1 MNKYINKTT
10 AFTALLAGASL
21 LGSVAHADEFKV
33 DFKNGD
39 KMVFGGY
46 IKADARYVSGDLNYQ
61 DYWIGN
67 NPGAV
72 ETSKLGLNIKE
83 TRFNMTY
90 IHDDWTGFIE
100 LDFYG
105 GGGNE
110 IISNSVLPRLRH
122 GFVKNKNWLIGQTWS
137 TFMPLAAL
145 VESLDFGGPHVA
157 EGFIRQVQIRYTV
170 GNWQFAV
177 ENSQTF
183 GDSDGN
189 GGSGNVGVTGANA
202 DPDSSLPDFVARY
215 NFKGDWGQASVA
227 GLVRKVDQ
235 GGIDD
240 TATAVSFSGR
250 INAVGKDDIRFQLTL
265 GESGRYVGTTLATD
279 IVIDPVSG
287 ETKPEKTTAWYV
299 GYRRV
304 WNEEYRSTVFYGNGE
319 TDILGHDRSHYAIN
333 LIRQY
338 TPKMIIGVEFGKYL
352 VDDGGL
358 DLDSSYVQTSV
369 KYTL

>member
-1 MNKYINKTT
+1 MNNTLKKT
-10 AFTALLAGASL
+10 AAIGALLVGSSL
-21 LGSVAHADEFKV
+21 VSTAAHADAFEI

-39 KMVFGGY
+39 KMKFGGY
-46 IKADARYVSGDLNYQ
+46 LKADARYVSGDLNYQ

-72 ETSKLGLNIKE
+72 DTSKLGLNVKE
-83 TRFNMTY
+83 TRFNASY
-90 IHDDWTGFIE
+90 IHGDWTGFIE
-100 LDFYG
+100 MDFYG

-110 IISNSVLPRLRH
+110 IISNSVNPRLRH
-122 GFVKNKNWLIGQTWS
+122 AFVKNKNWLVGQTWS

-189 GGSGNVGVTGANA
+189 GGSGNVGVTGGNN
-202 DPDSSLPDFVARY
+202 DPDSNMPDLVARY
-215 NFKGDWGQASVA
+215 NAKGDWGQASVA
-227 GLVRKVDQ
+227 GLLRKVDQ
-235 GGIDD
+235 GGIDE
-240 TATAVSFSGR
+240 TAVAVSFSGR
-250 INAVGKDDIRFQLTL
+250 INSVGKDDIRFQVTL

-279 IVIDPVSG
+279 IVVDPVSG
-287 ETKPEKTTAWYV
+287 ETKAEETTAWYV

-304 WNEEYRSTVFYGNGE
+304 WNEEYRSTFFYGNGE
-319 TDILGHDRSHYAIN
+319 TDILGHDRSHYAFNI
-333 LIRQY
+333 IKQY
-338 TPKMIIGVEFGKYL
+338 NPKMILGLEIGKYE

-358 DLDSSYVQTSV
+358 GLSSTYVQTSV
-369 KYTL
+369 KFTL

>member
-1 MNKYINKTT
+1 MNNIIKKTA
-10 AFTALLAGASL
+10 AFGTLL
-21 LGSVAHADEFKV
+21 LGTSLISAAVNADALAL

-39 KMVFGGY
+39 KIKFGGY
-46 IKADARYVSGDLNYQ
+46 IKADARYVTGDLNYQ

-72 ETSKLGLNIKE
+72 DTSKLGLNIKE
-83 TRFNMTY
+83 SRFNISY
-90 IHDDWTGFIE
+90 IHGDWTGFLDI
-100 LDFYG
+100 DFYG

-122 GFVKNKNWLIGQTWS
+122 AFVKNKNWLIGQTWS

-157 EGFIRQVQIRYTV
+157 EGFIRQVQVRYTV
-170 GNWQFAV
+170 GSWQFAI

-189 GGSGNVGVTGANA
+189 GGSGNVGVTGANN
-202 DPDSSLPDFVARY
+202 DPDSNIPDFVARY
-215 NFKGDWGQASVA
+215 NMKGDWGQASVG
-227 GLVRKVDQ
+227 GLFRKVDQ
-235 GGIDD
+235 GGIDE
-240 TATAVSFSGR
+240 TAVAVSLSGR
-250 INAVGKDDIRFQLTL
+250 INSVGKDDIRFQVTL

-279 IVIDPVSG
+279 IVVDPVNG
-287 ETKPEKTTAWYV
+287 ETKVEETTAWYV
-299 GYRRV
+299 AYRRV
-304 WNEEYRSTVFYGNGE
+304 WNEDFRSTVFYANGE
-319 TDILGHDRSHYAIN
+319 TDILGHDRSHYAAN
-333 LIRQY
+333 LIKQV
-338 TPKMIIGVEFGKYL
+338 TPKMIIGVELGKYV

-358 DLDSSYVQTSV
+358 DLDSTYVQTSV

>member
-1 MNKYINKTT
+1 MNKTIKKT
-10 AFTALLAGASL
+10 AAVCALLTGASL
-21 LGSVAHADEFKV
+21 MSTAANADAFEI

-39 KMVFGGY
+39 KMKFGGY
-46 IKADARYVSGDLNYQ
+46 LKADARYVSGDLNYQ

-72 ETSKLGLNIKE
+72 DTSKLGLNIKE
-83 TRFNMTY
+83 TRFNTTY
-90 IHDDWTGFIE
+90 THGEWTGFIE
-100 LDFYG
+100 MDFYG

-110 IISNSVLPRLRH
+110 IISNSVNPRLRH
-122 GFVKNKNWLIGQTWS
+122 AFVKNKNWLVGQTWS

-145 VESLDFGGPHVA
+145 LESLDFGGPHVA

-170 GNWQFAV
+170 GNWQFAL

-189 GGSGNVGVTGANA
+189 GGSGNVGVTGANN
-202 DPDSSLPDFVARY
+202 DPDSKVPDFVARY
-215 NFKGDWGQASVA
+215 NMKGDWGQVSAA
-227 GLVRKVDQ
+227 GLFRKVDQ

-240 TATAVSFSGR
+240 TAVAFSLSGK
-250 INAVGKDDIRFQLTL
+250 INAVGKDDIRFQMTL

-279 IVIDPVSG
+279 IVVDPVDG
-287 ETKPEKTTAWYV
+287 QTKAEDTTAWYV

-304 WNEEYRSTVFYGNGE
+304 WSDEYRSTIFYGNGE
-319 TDILGHDRSHYAIN
+319 TDILGHDRSHYAVN

-338 TPKMIIGVEFGKYL
+338 TPKMIIGVEFGKYV

-358 DLDSSYVQTSV
+358 DLDSSYLQTSV
-369 KYTL
+369 KFTL